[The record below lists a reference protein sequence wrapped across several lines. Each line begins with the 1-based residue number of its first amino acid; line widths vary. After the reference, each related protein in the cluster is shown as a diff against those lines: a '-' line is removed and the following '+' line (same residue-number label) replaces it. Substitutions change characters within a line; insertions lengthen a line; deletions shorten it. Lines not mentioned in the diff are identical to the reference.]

1 MRFDYHFTAQ
11 CNMRDVKVYMS
22 KTENLLVLS
31 SLTGVPDQL
40 VYIVILFCP
49 LYGSVPSGNALI
61 EVARISICNLQFL
74 ITHRL

>member
-1 MRFDYHFTAQ
+1 
-11 CNMRDVKVYMS
+11 MRDVKVYMS
-22 KTENLLVLS
+22 KTENAVPFLLVLS

-40 VYIVILFCP
+40 VYIGILLCP